1 MPRGAGSACDGGACI
16 VGCGRERVH
25 VRLGCGGRTETRVS
39 GGVNGVKKK
48 GAARSGA
55 GQGKRRSCFR
65 QSCFDIGDDLVR
77 GNPEDERQF
86 SEEDPLGFL
95 ESGFVRHEVF
105 LSACA

>member
-1 MPRGAGSACDGGACI
+1 MAGHVSWGG
-16 VGCGRERVH
+16 RT
-25 VRLGCGGRTETRVS
+25 RLCVLHICGGRTETRIS

-48 GAARSGA
+48 GATRSGA
-55 GQGKRRSCFR
+55 GQRKRRSCFR
-65 QSCFDIGDDLVR
+65 QSCFDIWDDLVW

>member
-1 MPRGAGSACDGGACI
+1 MAG
-16 VGCGRERVH
+16 VYRGCGRERVH
-25 VRLGCGGRTETRVS
+25 VRHGCGGRTETRVS
-39 GGVNGVKKK
+39 GGVNGVKK
-48 GAARSGA
+48 GRRRSQRRRA
-55 GQGKRRSCFR
+55 GGRRSCFR

>member
-1 MPRGAGSACDGGACI
+1 MAGRVSWGG
-16 VGCGRERVH
+16 RTHSRVLR
-25 VRLGCGGRTETRVS
+25 VCGGRTELRIFCGVS
-39 GGVNGVKKK
+39 EKK
-48 GAARSGA
+48 GAARGGA

-65 QSCFDIGDDLVR
+65 QSCFDIGDDFVR
-77 GNPEDERQF
+77 GNPEDERQL

>member
-1 MPRGAGSACDGGACI
+1 MAG
-16 VGCGRERVH
+16 VYRGCGRERVH
-25 VRLGCGGRTETRVS
+25 VRHGCGGRTETRVF

-48 GAARSGA
+48 GAARSSA

>member
-1 MPRGAGSACDGGACI
+1 MAGRVSWGGRTHLCVLHI
-16 VGCGRERVH
+16 
-25 VRLGCGGRTETRVS
+25 CGGRTETRVS
-39 GGVNGVKKK
+39 GGVNGVKK
-48 GAARSGA
+48 GRRRSQRRRA
-55 GQGKRRSCFR
+55 GGRRSCFR